1 MTSQDVP
8 VLVKLKKKKEREKR
22 EKVPPEGP
30 KSFFFC
36 CTTVYYRQQT
46 FHQKVSRL
54 FITSSCKI
62 VFRSSTYHVNSLDL
76 FHKMLLKV
84 CNNFIKLPTF
94 ISFCIYLY
102 YHDLFFSPILL
113 LCSILWKFNISL

>member
-1 MTSQDVP
+1 MFQYW
-8 VLVKLKKKKEREKR
+8 LNLKKKKREREKKQR
-22 EKVPPEGP
+22 KCPLKAPNL
-30 KSFFFC
+30 FFC
-36 CTTVYYRQQT
+36 CTTVYYRQQS

-62 VFRSSTYHVNSLDL
+62 VFRSSTYHINSLDL
-76 FHKMLLKV
+76 FHKMLKV

-94 ISFCIYLY
+94 IPFCIYLY
-102 YHDLFFSPILL
+102 YHDLLFSPILL